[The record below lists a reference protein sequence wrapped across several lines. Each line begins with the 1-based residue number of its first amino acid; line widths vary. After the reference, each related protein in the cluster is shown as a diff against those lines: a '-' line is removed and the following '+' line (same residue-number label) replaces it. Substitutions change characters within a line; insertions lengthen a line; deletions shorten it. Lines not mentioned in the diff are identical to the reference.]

1 MICHIYA
8 TLARTR
14 TLGPYLRYALWVQ
27 GCLQYCPGCMTPDA
41 QPSSGGQDIPI
52 DVLAQEILSDDKTE
66 GLTISGGEPFL
77 QARALHSLV
86 RLVRLSRPMG
96 VIVYTGYLLE
106 TIQQWPDE
114 NNRKDIMAFLS
125 QIDLL
130 IDGPYVQ
137 ALNDGMFL
145 RGSSNQRFHFLS
157 CRYQNAIDL
166 NSNDREV
173 ELHMQA
179 DSVFLSGIPGTNMLQ
194 KWQSRF
200 NNHNE
205 VKKR

>member
-27 GCLQYCPGCMTPDA
+27 GCLQNCPGCMTPDA
-41 QPSSGGQDIPI
+41 QPLNGGRDISI
-52 DVLAQEILSDDKTE
+52 HALAKEILSDNKIE

-86 RLVRLSRPMG
+86 RLVQMSRPMG

-106 TIQQWPDE
+106 TLQQWPDQNVRE
-114 NNRKDIMAFLS
+114 DIMAFLS

-137 ALNDGMFL
+137 SLNDGKFL

-157 CRYQNAIDL
+157 CRYQDIIDQ
-166 NSNDREV
+166 NCNHREV

-179 DSVFLSGIPGTNMLQ
+179 DNVFLSGIPGTNMLQ
-194 KWQSRF
+194 KWQSKF
-200 NNHNE
+200 NIE
-205 VKKR
+205 VKKQ